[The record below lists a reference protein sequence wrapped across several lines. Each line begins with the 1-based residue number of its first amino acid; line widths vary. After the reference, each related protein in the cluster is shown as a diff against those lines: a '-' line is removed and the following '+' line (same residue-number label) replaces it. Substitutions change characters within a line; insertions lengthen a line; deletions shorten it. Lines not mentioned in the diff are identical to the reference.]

1 MKTLILS
8 VLFFLS
14 FVLLQAQSTSLS
26 DSNFEQDIL
35 SFQPEK
41 NSVSEKDFNYG
52 KMIIDEI
59 KKATENKPENFN
71 CADYFNV
78 LSAFLSLNESEE
90 HINLA
95 FKKFYESKDSCD
107 YFLIEG
113 FFKSKKFDGLRP
125 QIEKRIAICR
135 ASKSASKAPVFNL
148 EDYIAKHDLN
158 EDLVRLMDKIN
169 KTDGKFRKLTD
180 TDWSKQRPL
189 DLENQRVVDS
199 LFKKYNT
206 YVGASLVGDKYA
218 STMWIVIQHSNIEMM
233 ETYLPIIHKAVKSK
247 ELDVVPLKMLLD
259 RIYSIKEG
267 HQIFGSQSGVPLA
280 DNELIDTVRKKYGI
294 N

>member
-1 MKTLILS
+1 MKISIST
-8 VLFFLS
+8 VLLTLS
-14 FVLLQAQSTSLS
+14 FVSIQAQSTSLS

-35 SFQPEK
+35 SFQPK
-41 NSVSEKDFNYG
+41 LNSVSEKDFNYG
-52 KMIIDEI
+52 KMIINEV
-59 KKATENKPENFN
+59 KTATENNPENFN
-71 CADYFNV
+71 RADYFNV
-78 LSAFLSLNESEE
+78 FSAFLSLNESDD

-95 FKKFYESKDSCD
+95 FKKFYESNGSCD
-107 YFLIEG
+107 YFLSEG
-113 FFKSKKFDGLRP
+113 LFKSKKYDGLRP
-125 QIEKRIAICR
+125 QIEKRIAMC
-135 ASKSASKAPVFNL
+135 SASTNDPKAPVFNL
-148 EDYIAKHDLN
+148 EDYIENNDLD

-169 KTDGKFRKLTD
+169 KTDGKFRKLAN

-206 YVGASLVGDKYA
+206 YVGASLVGDRYA

-233 ETYLPIIHKAVKSK
+233 EAYLPIIHKAVNSK

-267 HQIFGSQSGVPLA
+267 YQIFGSQSGIPLA
-280 DNELIDTVRKKYGI
+280 DNTVIDGVRKKYGI